1 MTSAELAA
9 ALILAINGQHF
20 DQTADSRLAGLPV
33 RHFPSIDVAV
43 IAFPERGE
51 PVAANVLFSRNQQ
64 GGLIADIAPKFGQ
77 VRNISYLADQR
88 DANGESIAWA
98 PDADWSTLQWQALA
112 GDGPQR
118 FVAPYPASLIKL
130 MVLVGVAREI
140 DRKRTEWDASWSYA
154 GQQHSVREWS
164 DAMIVVSSNE
174 ATSALV
180 ALLHHTG
187 AIQRSAAGE
196 TRNDVNDSFARY
208 GLSSLRLSNTKAD
221 GGWTNPA
228 GAGVGQLQ
236 MTAWDSARLLWLLD
250 DQAPAAPWLETS
262 QPALLSAAAR
272 REVRGLLEAQAL
284 HEVLSSTALA
294 GVKNWQPG
302 IPAQLPARWIRDD
315 GSAVTPEHKFPA
327 DVRPANT
334 AAQVRFAHKTGTTEN
349 YVADAGIVSGISPA
363 KRHYI
368 VALIAS
374 LGTRYAPD
382 ETCATTWRIPSLGA
396 AIDNWLAQRLE
407 AKP

>member
-1 MTSAELAA
+1 MTSAELAT
-9 ALILAINGQHF
+9 ALILAINSQHF
-20 DQTADSRLAGLPV
+20 DQTADNRIGGAPV
-33 RHFPSIDVAV
+33 RQFPSIDVAV
-43 IAFPERGE
+43 VAFPASGE
-51 PVAANVLFSRNQQ
+51 PVAANVVFSRNQQ
-64 GGLIADIAPKFGQ
+64 GGLVADIAPKFGP
-77 VRNISYLADQR
+77 VSNINYLADQR
-88 DANGESIAWA
+88 DATGESIAWA
-98 PDADWSTLQWQALA
+98 PGADWNTMQWQALT

-140 DRKRTEWDASWSYA
+140 DRKRTGWDSPWQFA
-154 GQQHSVREWS
+154 GQQRSVREWA
-164 DAMIVVSSNE
+164 DAMVAISSNE
-174 ATSALV
+174 ATSAMV
-180 ALLHHTG
+180 KLLHHTG
-187 AIQRSAAGE
+187 AIQRTDAGE

-208 GLSSLRLSNTKAD
+208 GLDTLRLSNTKAD

-250 DQAPAAPWLETS
+250 ENAPVAPWLDAS
-262 QPALLSAAAR
+262 LPQLLSNEAR
-272 REVRGLLEAQAL
+272 REVRAMLDGQAL
-284 HEVLSSTALA
+284 HEVLSSTAIA
-294 GVKNWQPG
+294 GAANWQPG
-302 IPAQLPARWIRDD
+302 IPAQLPARWIRND
-315 GSAVTPEHKFPA
+315 GSATTPDHQFPA
-327 DVRPANT
+327 DVRPANA

-349 YVADAGIVSGISPA
+349 YIADAGIVSGIKPA

-382 ETCATTWRIPSLGA
+382 ENCATTWRIPALGA

-407 AKP
+407 ANP